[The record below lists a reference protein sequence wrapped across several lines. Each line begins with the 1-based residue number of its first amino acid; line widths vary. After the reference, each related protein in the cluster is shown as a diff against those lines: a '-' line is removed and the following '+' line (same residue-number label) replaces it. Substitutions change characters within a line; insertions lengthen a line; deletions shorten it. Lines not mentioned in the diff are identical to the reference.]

1 MIPQSTPKLS
11 QKASRGP
18 KMPFKTGPRF
28 SFVFLTIFRAKTV
41 PKIDPKITQK
51 STSAPRASRK
61 PPGSHFG
68 AILEPF
74 WTLRGIIFQGFWP
87 HCPLFFLFSC
97 SPFLVRPPLLFAL
110 SLLQALRPQ
119 LGGRF
124 WGASPCE
131 IRPPSITKQL
141 AVVSA
146 AFQAVV

>member
-1 MIPQSTPKLS
+1 
-11 QKASRGP
+11 
-18 KMPFKTGPRF
+18 MPFKTGPRF
-28 SFVFLTIFRAKTV
+28 SIAFLTIFRAKMV
-41 PKIDPKITQK
+41 SKIDPKITQK
-51 STSAPRASRK
+51 STSAPQGLPEAARE
-61 PPGSHFG
+61 PFWSHFG

-87 HCPLFFLFSC
+87 HCPLFFLLSC
-97 SPFLVRPPLLFAL
+97 SPFLLRPPLLFAL

-146 AFQAVV
+146 AFAAVV